1 MSFQSPV
8 SVLYNS
14 TGIELA
20 LSASQSLSSSQPGLV
35 IMGSGSNGTAQ
46 FFKLVGDGAL
56 LVSGSLSIG
65 GTQTVSVSNSPT
77 VNQGTAGTQDNGW
90 FVRVTD
96 GSQILGTGSSAPLW
110 ITGSV
115 STNLTSVTTQS
126 IYAAGWNPSV
136 TASVQELRAA
146 TSTVSS
152 TIAADG
158 LVGYSLLTAN
168 SNRKGGVFF
177 LEGNRVAYVK
187 MGTGADTNTYSVR
200 MTNNAYWE
208 IPFNYTGPVTVSFNS
223 SSQTATLYVTDL
235 T

>member
-8 SVLYNS
+8 SVLYNAS
-14 TGIELA
+14 GVELP
-20 LSASQSLSSSQPGLV
+20 LSASQSLSTSQPGLIV
-35 IMGSGSNGTAQ
+35 MGSGSNGTAQ

-65 GTQTVSVSNSPT
+65 GTQTVSMSNSPT
-77 VNQGTAGTQDNGW
+77 VNQGTAGTQGSGW

-126 IYAAGWNPSV
+126 VYVGGWNAAV
-136 TASVQELRAA
+136 TASVQELRSA
-146 TSTVSS
+146 TSAVSA

-158 LVGYSLLTAN
+158 LVGYTLLTAN
-168 SNRKGGVFF
+168 SSRKGGVFF
-177 LEGNRVAYVK
+177 LEGNRIAYVK

-208 IPFNYTGPVTVSFNS
+208 MPFNYTGTVTVSFNS